1 MAKIV
6 TSARGERVDFDLI
19 GIKSAL
25 ASIPATK
32 NVKGRERFINKK
44 RRRGLKRKVDEMA
57 QTKRL
62 EDANF
67 DSAVEIQEGAAIG
80 GIDVE
85 TEMAAV
91 LGVDPE
97 ATQKQR
103 RKVGK

>member
-1 MAKIV
+1 MSKIV

-67 DSAVEIQEGAAIG
+67 TSAVEIQEGAAAIENELA
-80 GIDVE
+80 DAP
-85 TEMAAV
+85 MNDPHAV
-91 LGVDPE
+91 LETTPR
-97 ATQKQR
+97 R
-103 RKVGK
+103 RKIPK